1 MNKCSAIAEQLPQ
14 QPEIKTKQ
22 KFNHNVN
29 MHSLSLLRIDYYG
42 IVYRELFA
50 VSIRARL
57 CVAFMWPTCFAIRYD
72 VCRVFHMKTWRI
84 FFPFHSKS
92 SGRYMVA
99 YFSGCCVCVLSACL
113 KIVII
118 QQNYKFFAYQCR
130 FILSYFFSLP
140 HSNSCFVFFCVH
152 ICRIFFAVIFIVSSN
167 FHKENHL

>member
-84 FFPFHSKS
+84 FSFIPFEIQWTLLH
-92 SGRYMVA
+92 GGI
-99 YFSGCCVCVLSACL
+99 FLWLVCLR
-113 KIVII
+113 VIRMFENCYNSTKL
-118 QQNYKFFAYQCR
+118 QVFRLPMSFYS
-130 FILSYFFSLP
+130 FIFFSRSLTP
-140 HSNSCFVFFCVH
+140 TLVLFCFFLC
-152 ICRIFFAVIFIVSSN
+152 A
-167 FHKENHL
+167 HL

>member
-1 MNKCSAIAEQLPQ
+1 MMCDTQFVCYLLNFFAHYGSLSSVFVAITFQISSSPFGYFVDDVQQTVHDIGFCFSVRCGKVPINMQFSISLYNQLKQKKTLQQNNNEVNKCSAIAKQLPQ

-72 VCRVFHMKTWRI
+72 VCRVFHMKT
-84 FFPFHSKS
+84 
-92 SGRYMVA
+92 
-99 YFSGCCVCVLSACL
+99 
-113 KIVII
+113 
-118 QQNYKFFAYQCR
+118 
-130 FILSYFFSLP
+130 
-140 HSNSCFVFFCVH
+140 
-152 ICRIFFAVIFIVSSN
+152 
-167 FHKENHL
+167 